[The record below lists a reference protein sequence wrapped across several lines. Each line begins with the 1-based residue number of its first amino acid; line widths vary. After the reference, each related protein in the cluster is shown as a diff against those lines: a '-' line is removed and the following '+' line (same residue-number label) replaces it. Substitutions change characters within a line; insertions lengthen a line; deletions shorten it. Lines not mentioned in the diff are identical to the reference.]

1 MNLGWILSI
10 GASMLIFLCWGWR
23 SLQTFCVLNMHHS
36 KSVSALNGSFWTHKK
51 SGVQISSRKWNP
63 FVTDEFPYEILIL
76 WKRLSVLYMHMLC
89 GWNYDTIPT
98 LMSYGSKL
106 WYFESDCPF
115 CTRSASS
122 FCRNPLYF
130 LEHAMWV
137 KWWYHANFQPF
148 QSSFWNAFQFRS
160 HLAQRMN

>member
-1 MNLGWILSI
+1 MFEDYEKFHEIP
-10 GASMLIFLCWGWR
+10 
-23 SLQTFCVLNMHHS
+23 
-36 KSVSALNGSFWTHKK
+36 
-51 SGVQISSRKWNP
+51 P
-63 FVTDEFPYEILIL
+63 FNVKADPSILINNEDYPWL
-76 WKRLSVLYMHMLC
+76 RRNKQMTQAKKKWRLSPTISKCYVGEIMIPSQLSTFSEFI
-89 GWNYDTIPT
+89 WNAF
-98 LMSYGSKL
+98 MSYGSKL

-148 QSSFWNAFQFRS
+148 QSSFWNAFQFQS